1 MQTRTYKDLF
11 RLITSMIG
19 TGGELPGSGTEDT
32 QVADFINRRFQQAFD
47 QSPIWPRYFVNS
59 EARDIISLIISG
71 LGAGSSSDRSSVA
84 NGNYILLGQA
94 DDPAADQGAVLG
106 TNVYYNPATGSVT
119 SSGDI
124 NNATI
129 IYKRASTNRWEVE
142 DGTDADFNSSRQ
154 IKVTAGG
161 GGALLVEADSVKKDN
176 PSEVVTWTLT
186 AATVSGTPLVVDE
199 QLIPYAQTGKDTIGD
214 FNRIHRKRAF
224 LNNSAV
230 EYEFFVDLNGANILN
245 ITSTT
250 DNEAFVSYKK
260 QFTPF
265 TVTTDYYN
273 STVEVPGEFF
283 NFIAHAVYADFLRV
297 QNRQQEAIAEEQVAQ
312 TYLALELEKIDI
324 RSNNNTVNKRF
335 STYVNR
341 QSR

>member
-59 EARDIISLIISG
+59 EARDLISLVISG
-71 LGAGSSSDRSSVA
+71 LGAGSSTDSSSVT
-84 NGNYILLGQA
+84 NGNYILLGQ
-94 DDPAADQGAVLG
+94 DNGDSGAVAG
-106 TNVYYNPATGSVT
+106 TNVYYNAAVGTRI
-119 SSGDI
+119 SSQVS
-124 NNATI
+124 NTTLV
-129 IYKRASTNRWEVE
+129 YKRSSTNRWEIEGTANVGINA
-142 DGTDADFNSSRQ
+142 DGTVSVQAGAGSA
-154 IKVTAGG
+154 VT
-161 GGALLVEADSVKKDN
+161 LLVEADTTKKDN
-176 PSEVVTWTLT
+176 PSEVDTWTLT
-186 AATVSGTPLVVDE
+186 TAKLSGTPLVVDE

-250 DNEAFVSYKK
+250 DNEAFASYKK

-265 TVTTDYYN
+265 TVTTDFYN

-283 NFIAHAVYADFLRV
+283 NYIAHAVYADFLRV

>member
-1 MQTRTYKDLF
+1 MQTRSYKDLF

-47 QSPIWPRYFVNS
+47 TSPVWPRYFINS
-59 EARDIISLIISG
+59 EARDIISLNISG
-71 LGAGSSSDRSSVA
+71 LGAGSSSDFSSKV
-84 NGNYILLGQA
+84 NGNYILVGQ
-94 DDPAADQGAVLG
+94 DSGSSGAVAG
-106 TNVYYNPATGSVT
+106 TNVYYNPAQGTKSAT
-119 SSGDI
+119 TI
-124 NNATI
+124 NSTI
-129 IYKRASTNRWEVE
+129 IYKRSSTNRWEIE
-142 DGTDADFNSSRQ
+142 EGADIAIAADGSISVDVATGSTVLF
-154 IKVTAGG
+154 
-161 GGALLVEADSVKKDN
+161 EADTNKKDN

-186 AATVSGTPLVVDE
+186 ATLVSGTPLVVDE
-199 QLIPYAQTGKDTIGD
+199 QLIPYAQTGKNTIGD

-224 LNNSAV
+224 LNNSSID
-230 EYEFFVDLNGANILN
+230 YEFFVDLNGANILN

-265 TVTTDYYN
+265 TVTSDFYN

-297 QNRQQEAIAEEQVAQ
+297 QNRQEQAIAEEQIAQ
-312 TYLALELEKIDI
+312 TYLAQELEKIDI
-324 RSNNNTVNKRF
+324 RNNNNTVNKRF